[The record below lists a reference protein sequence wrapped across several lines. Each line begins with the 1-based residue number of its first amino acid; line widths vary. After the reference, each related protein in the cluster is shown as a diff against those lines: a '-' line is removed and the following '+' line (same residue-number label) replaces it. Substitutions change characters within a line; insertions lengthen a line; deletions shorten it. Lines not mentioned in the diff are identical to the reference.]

1 MVGDR
6 GRRRNPS
13 GVAAA
18 SVSLLAFA
26 IDSPIELA
34 SACVL
39 ILRLT
44 VELRRGQVIAERAE
58 RMASRIA
65 CWLLLALAP

>member
-1 MVGDR
+1 
-6 GRRRNPS
+6 
-13 GVAAA
+13 
-18 SVSLLAFA
+18 VSLLAFA

-39 ILRLT
+39 IWCLT
-44 VELRRGQVIAERAE
+44 VALRRGQVIAERAE